1 MRYILTKHAQDNLT
15 ERNIP
20 LSLVEAVLENPE
32 QIVEEREKN
41 IYQSR
46 LEIDGR
52 TQLLRVVVNNRM
64 NPVIVITVYLT
75 SQINRYWRTN

>member
-52 TQLLRVVVNNRM
+52 TQLLRVVVNNGG
-64 NPVIVITVYLT
+64 
-75 SQINRYWRTN
+75 RTDESTL